1 MKKYILSQF
10 NAPYNTYFRDSRNK
24 ILIVNEKCVDTIYIF
39 LILKDVDE
47 SYND

>member
-1 MKKYILSQF
+1 MSL
-10 NAPYNTYFRDSRNK
+10 
-24 ILIVNEKCVDTIYIF
+24 ILIVNEKSAIDTIYIF

>member
-1 MKKYILSQF
+1 MS
-10 NAPYNTYFRDSRNK
+10 S
-24 ILIVNEKCVDTIYIF
+24 ILIVNESAIDTIIYIF